1 MRRTVGR
8 TTYSLLFLLFVISL
22 LLYMELQEVV
32 FADVERP
39 QQKKCKL
46 AVKKAATKT
55 KPHKWTDEE
64 VEVY

>member
-1 MRRTVGR
+1 
-8 TTYSLLFLLFVISL
+8 
-22 LLYMELQEVV
+22 MELQEVV